1 VCPSTS
7 QISLPRDTFAQF
19 LASRRLPPPPRD
31 SDAQTRCNAAPG
43 PANDG
48 AAAVAR
54 ASAEEKFSDVGA
66 LVVSHEE
73 GEGRGLSAY
82 DLHGAAGLAG
92 WRGPD
97 GAISLFVREGTA
109 AAAAMALG
117 LEK

>member
-1 VCPSTS
+1 
-7 QISLPRDTFAQF
+7 
-19 LASRRLPPPPRD
+19 
-31 SDAQTRCNAAPG
+31 
-43 PANDG
+43 
-48 AAAVAR
+48 
-54 ASAEEKFSDVGA
+54 VGA